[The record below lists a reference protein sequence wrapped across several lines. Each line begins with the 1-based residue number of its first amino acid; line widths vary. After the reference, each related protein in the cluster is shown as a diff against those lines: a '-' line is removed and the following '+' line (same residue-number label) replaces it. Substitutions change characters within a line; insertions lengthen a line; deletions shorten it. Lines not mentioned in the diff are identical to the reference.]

1 MMFPYQEIYANI
13 LLYKSHAKF
22 SGTLMKSITTEEEVA
37 MNHTLNDD
45 VNVELEYELIKMER
59 KRNKLI
65 FAAMIIGMAL
75 IAALAVFAKQYS
87 STKQKYE
94 ETIAELEAEIN
105 SMSEPVA
112 VYEEATKQVDIN
124 AINTEIQDIGE
135 LATVEY
141 LYTDAGKFEDPK
153 QLFGK
158 NVPFTT
164 KSFIAKWDGSIKAG
178 VEISEVTAEVDKDNK
193 EIVIHM
199 PKARILSHQIDKDSI
214 ETLDQKDGL
223 FNPVKVED
231 VRNFDSVSQDAME
244 ERAIENGILDKAFE
258 NAKNI
263 IRKIIDN
270 DLVEELG
277 YTVCFETIE

>member
-1 MMFPYQEIYANI
+1 LF
-13 LLYKSHAKF
+13 
-22 SGTLMKSITTEEEVA
+22 
-37 MNHTLNDD
+37 
-45 VNVELEYELIKMER
+45 
-59 KRNKLI
+59 KRNNGWIRCRAEMPVSYPAFFVGQLPRP
-65 FAAMIIGMAL
+65 
-75 IAALAVFAKQYS
+75 VEP
-87 STKQKYE
+87 YE
-94 ETIAELEAEIN
+94 
-105 SMSEPVA
+105 
-112 VYEEATKQVDIN
+112 QR
-124 AINTEIQDIGE
+124 
-135 LATVEY
+135 
-141 LYTDAGKFEDPK
+141 
-153 QLFGK
+153 
-158 NVPFTT
+158 
-164 KSFIAKWDGSIKAG
+164 
-178 VEISEVTAEVDKDNK
+178 
-193 EIVIHM
+193 M

>member
-1 MMFPYQEIYANI
+1 MIFPYQKIYANI

-22 SGTLMKSITTEEEVA
+22 SDTLMKSITTEEEVA

-59 KRNKLI
+59 KRNKRI

-153 QLFGK
+153 QLLAKMFRLQQNRLLLSGTAALK
-158 NVPFTT
+158 QGL
-164 KSFIAKWDGSIKAG
+164 KSARLPRRLIRIIK
-178 VEISEVTAEVDKDNK
+178 
-193 EIVIHM
+193 
-199 PKARILSHQIDKDSI
+199 RL
-214 ETLDQKDGL
+214 
-223 FNPVKVED
+223 
-231 VRNFDSVSQDAME
+231 
-244 ERAIENGILDKAFE
+244 
-258 NAKNI
+258 
-263 IRKIIDN
+263 
-270 DLVEELG
+270 
-277 YTVCFETIE
+277 

>member
-1 MMFPYQEIYANI
+1 MEKNTTFTQGKI
-13 LLYKSHAKF
+13 LQPLILFALPVLFAPQIS
-22 SGTLMKSITTEEEVA
+22 SIMNAPAEAFDKTVSYVRICGCGMLVIVA
-37 MNHTLNDD
+37 
-45 VNVELEYELIKMER
+45 YSLIGC
-59 KRNKLI
+59 I
-65 FAAMIIGMAL
+65 FRGL
-75 IAALAVFAKQYS
+75 G
-87 STKQKYE
+87 
-94 ETIAELEAEIN
+94 
-105 SMSEPVA
+105 
-112 VYEEATKQVDIN
+112 D

-164 KSFIAKWDGSIKAG
+164 KSFIAKWDGNIKAG

-193 EIVIHM
+193 VIVIHM

-231 VRNFDSVSQDAME
+231 VRNFDSISQDAME

-263 IRKIIDN
+263 IRKIVDN

-277 YTVCFETIE
+277 YTIRFETIE

>member
-178 VEISEVTAEVDKDNK
+178 VLTVIKWPEAWFRQMGTVLETWSSHLLLMFSSLASPKISG
-193 EIVIHM
+193 
-199 PKARILSHQIDKDSI
+199 SI
-214 ETLDQKDGL
+214 
-223 FNPVKVED
+223 P
-231 VRNFDSVSQDAME
+231 
-244 ERAIENGILDKAFE
+244 
-258 NAKNI
+258 
-263 IRKIIDN
+263 
-270 DLVEELG
+270 
-277 YTVCFETIE
+277 

>member
-1 MMFPYQEIYANI
+1 
-13 LLYKSHAKF
+13 
-22 SGTLMKSITTEEEVA
+22 

-65 FAAMIIGMAL
+65 FATMIIGMVL

-158 NVPFTT
+158 MSRLQQNRLLLSGTAALKQGL
-164 KSFIAKWDGSIKAG
+164 KSARLPRRLIRIIK
-178 VEISEVTAEVDKDNK
+178 
-193 EIVIHM
+193 
-199 PKARILSHQIDKDSI
+199 RL
-214 ETLDQKDGL
+214 
-223 FNPVKVED
+223 
-231 VRNFDSVSQDAME
+231 
-244 ERAIENGILDKAFE
+244 
-258 NAKNI
+258 
-263 IRKIIDN
+263 
-270 DLVEELG
+270 
-277 YTVCFETIE
+277 